1 MYEILNEIRDLLE
14 TSAVATKT
22 AGASTSSTSLVITAH
37 GLVDGDTI
45 INVTRSNERRTVI
58 VVDENTLTV
67 DTVTSQAAG
76 DTVLVPKFKYYYV
89 GKPNRP
95 PISDLPILSVY
106 GISTTLL
113 TRATNKDTFQFEI
126 AIEAIFNAF
135 QEINAENGIE
145 ATSDLQAQ
153 KKLWQAMEEKD
164 SNGIPVASSV
174 LGILRR
180 NITGSKFLF
189 NNEIVINYETENENN
204 TVLYKAIMTL
214 SLTTSLNL
222 RS

>member
-1 MYEILNEIRDLLE
+1 MYDILNEIRDLIE
-14 TSAVATKT
+14 ASAVATAT
-22 AGASTSSTSLVITAH
+22 AAASTSSTSLVITAH

-45 INVTRSNERRTVI
+45 INVTRSNARRTVT

-67 DTVTSQAAG
+67 DTVTSQTAG
-76 DTVLVPKFKYYYV
+76 DTISIPKFKYYYV
-89 GKPNRP
+89 GKPSQP
-95 PISDLPILSVY
+95 PISDLPILSIY

-126 AIEAIFNAF
+126 AIEAVFNAF

-145 ATSDLQAQ
+145 ASSDLQAQ
-153 KKLWQAMEEKD
+153 KRLWQAMEERD
-164 SNGIPVASSV
+164 VNGVPVASSV

-204 TVLYKAIMTL
+204 TVLYKATMTL